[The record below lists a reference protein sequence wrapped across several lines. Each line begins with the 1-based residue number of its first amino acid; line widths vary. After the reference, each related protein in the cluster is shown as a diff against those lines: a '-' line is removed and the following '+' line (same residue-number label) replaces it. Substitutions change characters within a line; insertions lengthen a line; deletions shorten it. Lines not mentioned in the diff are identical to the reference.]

1 MENRDIG
8 VKAGKRER
16 QLLEQGKELF
26 NKNSLSKAEKLFEE
40 AIEINP
46 TGAEALFYLGNIFH
60 IKGLLGKAVKAFNK
74 VLELDPNHTDAAISL
89 SVILNDIGKYE
100 QAQNIFEKANDHVK
114 KESCGIQDPHINKK
128 FSLKHYELA
137 EMYFSYNRYEEAL
150 FEYNKA
156 SGLDPLNLEIRIKI
170 AKVYSKKG
178 YVNKAVET
186 LKKLKSEKPGYTPAR
201 VALGLL
207 HYGAG
212 NVLEAQTEWQNA
224 LASDPSNEEL
234 QMYLNLS
241 KSATE
246 TSLNV

>member
-1 MENRDIG
+1 MEN
-8 VKAGKRER
+8 KREI
-16 QLLEQGKELF
+16 QLLEQAKELF
-26 NKNSLSKAEKLFEE
+26 NKNSLSKAQKLFEE
-40 AIEINP
+40 VIESNP
-46 TGAEALFYLGNIFH
+46 ANPESYFYVGNIFH
-60 IKGLLGKAVKAFNK
+60 IKGQLGKAVKAFNK
-74 VLELDPNHTDAAISL
+74 VLELDSNHTDAAISL

-100 QAQNIFEKANDHVK
+100 EAKAIFDKANDQVK
-114 KESCGIQDPHINKK
+114 KESSGIQDPHINKK
-128 FSLKHYELA
+128 FSLKHYEIA

-156 SGLDPLNLEIRIKI
+156 SNLDPENLEIRIKI

-178 YVNKAVET
+178 YANKAVEV
-186 LKKLKSEKPGYTPAR
+186 LRRLKSERPGYTPAR

-212 NVLEAQTEWQNA
+212 NVLEAQTEWQSA
-224 LASDPSNEEL
+224 LAKDPANEEL

-246 TSLNV
+246 TALNH

>member
-1 MENRDIG
+1 MEN
-8 VKAGKRER
+8 KRET
-16 QLLEQGKELF
+16 QLLEQAKELF
-26 NKNSLSKAEKLFEE
+26 KKNALGKAEKLFEE
-40 AIEINP
+40 AIELNP
-46 TGAEALFYLGNIFH
+46 ANAEAYFYIGNIFH

-74 VLELDPNHTDAAISL
+74 TLELDSNHTDAAISL

-100 QAQNIFEKANDHVK
+100 EAQSIFEKANKQVK
-114 KESCGIQDPHINKK
+114 KESTGIQDPHINKK
-128 FSLKHYELA
+128 FSQKHYELA

-156 SGLDPLNLEIRIKI
+156 ANLDPENLEIRIKT

-178 YVNKAVET
+178 YINKAIET
-186 LKKLKSEKPGYTPAR
+186 LKKLKSESPGYVPGR

-207 HYGAG
+207 HYGSG
-212 NVLEAQTEWQNA
+212 NVLEAQTEWQSA
-224 LASDPSNEEL
+224 LAKDPTNEEL

-246 TSLNV
+246 TSLSTPM